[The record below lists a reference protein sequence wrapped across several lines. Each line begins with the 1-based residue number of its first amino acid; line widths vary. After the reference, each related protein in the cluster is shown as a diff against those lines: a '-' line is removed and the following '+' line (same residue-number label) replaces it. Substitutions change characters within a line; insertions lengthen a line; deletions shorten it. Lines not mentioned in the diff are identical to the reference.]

1 MTNVTQV
8 DPDEYL
14 GLPGWVYFNPRFFAA
29 EKERVLAP
37 SWQVVCHLN
46 DIPRPGDFHT
56 FEFIGESIVV
66 VRGRDDVPR
75 AFSNVCLHRGAR
87 LFDGPSGACGR
98 IVCPY
103 HAWSYDLQGHLVG
116 VPMR

>member
-1 MTNVTQV
+1 MPDVALV

-14 GLPGWVYFNPRFFAA
+14 GLPGWVYSNTRFFAA
-29 EKERVLAP
+29 ERERVLAP

-46 DIPRPGDFHT
+46 DIPQAGDFHT

-66 VRGRDDVPR
+66 IRGRDGVPR

-87 LFDGPSGACGR
+87 LLDSPNGHCGS
-98 IVCPY
+98 IICLE
-103 HAWSYDLQGHLVG
+103 LQPG
-116 VPMR
+116 R